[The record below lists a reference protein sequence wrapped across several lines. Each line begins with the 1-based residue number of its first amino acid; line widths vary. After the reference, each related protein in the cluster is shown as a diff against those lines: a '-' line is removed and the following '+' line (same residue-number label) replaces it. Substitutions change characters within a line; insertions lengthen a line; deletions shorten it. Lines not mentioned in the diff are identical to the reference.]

1 MMMVIPKLNVMISA
15 FIIMITLQKNELE
28 LGWMVDGEY
37 HWAVNVCEVY
47 VEEI

>member
-1 MMMVIPKLNVMISA
+1 MKWLSYSNDY
-15 FIIMITLQKNELE
+15 ITKNELE

-47 VEEI
+47 VEEV